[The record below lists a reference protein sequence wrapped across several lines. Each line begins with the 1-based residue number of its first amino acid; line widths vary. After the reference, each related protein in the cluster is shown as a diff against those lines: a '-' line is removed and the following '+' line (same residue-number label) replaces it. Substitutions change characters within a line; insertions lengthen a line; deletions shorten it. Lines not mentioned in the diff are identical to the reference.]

1 MPPYKLEPGGPGY
14 EIVYGTTGVLA
25 YLLSLTPANDL
36 QATFD
41 AIALYEQ
48 NLVKPLLS
56 FLTDSIQY
64 KRGVRII
71 GNTTADL
78 TRAPTICFVV
88 AGQRP
93 MKSKDIVNVF
103 DQKGGVRFRGSF
115 PRIIFNIRDRLAFV
129 TVISMLTPW
138 STIFHPS
145 LMLTM
150 ALSVFPWCTTTLC
163 RRSTELLTF

>member
-1 MPPYKLEPGGPGY
+1 MLETSVTSIVHHFLDVDTVPANKLQPGGPGY

-41 AIALYEQ
+41 AIALHEQ

-64 KRGVRII
+64 ERGVRIV
-71 GNTTADL
+71 GKATADL
-78 TRAPTICFVV
+78 TCAPTISFVV
-88 AGQRP
+88 VGQRP

-103 DQKGGVRFRGSF
+103 DQKGGVRFCASF
-115 PRIIFNIRDRLAFV
+115 LRIIFQ
-129 TVISMLTPW
+129 
-138 STIFHPS
+138 HP
-145 LMLTM
+145 
-150 ALSVFPWCTTTLC
+150 
-163 RRSTELLTF
+163 